1 MLGGK
6 GSGGDAQENRH
17 GLRVHPRQNEAA
29 EPAIQ
34 GADSRYGVQVLTH
47 DLARGMGPLRKR
59 RPAAALAL
67 MDAPKAGFILE
78 EQNQRPARFHLQ
90 LGRDGLPGGAEVF
103 LYAAKASGAVR
114 G

>member
-1 MLGGK
+1 MCFQRLSTGL
-6 GSGGDAQENRH
+6 SS
-17 GLRVHPRQNEAA
+17 GLRAGSLQRVMLRGTRNVVAVCQPAWSRNITQCSAA
-29 EPAIQ
+29 KVRAVMRKKIAMVCASIQ

-78 EQNQRPARFHLQ
+78 
-90 LGRDGLPGGAEVF
+90 
-103 LYAAKASGAVR
+103 
-114 G
+114 